1 MLHRFVT
8 VRWTLV
14 ALLFLIAPPAGS
26 AQEIDVREI
35 FSNDPFYE
43 EHDIHTSEGDISFLA
58 DTWALP
64 GPAGEPEVLIGIGLS
79 NSALQFVRTDEGRWR
94 AAYSVDVRLEG
105 EGEEI
110 ERSWDRTVDVASFDE
125 TLLTG
130 ETIVFQARLPVPPGE
145 YDLTLRTTDRGARDS
160 GVVETGIEVPEPE
173 SEPALGPPVL
183 LKVYE
188 DTAEGVEWVV
198 HPSHFYES
206 APDRLQFLVQ
216 VGGVPADASPL
227 PYSVRAVLYEAVDD
241 DESEAD
247 SVGGWSGT
255 LSPHED
261 GTARAFASMSDVE
274 ARFGPFTLRVM
285 LETETGEEIARSQ
298 TSLLV
303 AGSSAWIVDN
313 WDDALSLIKYEATDG
328 EIDILEDLE
337 DPEARIAGWNCF
349 WKIRDPVPAT
359 ATNEAFRQYLTRI
372 QTANKQWT
380 SALRP
385 GYQSDRGRVYI
396 TLGAPNQ
403 IDSNPFPRGARPF
416 EVWRYERGRQF
427 EIVFTDRIGFNNY
440 QLANLDVYQRELRII
455 EQRKLQALGRRAD
468 QCPLLAPAFE

>member
-1 MLHRFVT
+1 MSRRPALVHS
-8 VRWTLV
+8 TLA
-14 ALLFLIAPPAGS
+14 ALLLLISIPDGYG
-26 AQEIDVREI
+26 QEIDVREI
-35 FSNDPFYE
+35 FSNDRFYE
-43 EHDIHTSEGDISFLA
+43 EHGIGTSEGALSFLA
-58 DTWALP
+58 DTWTLP

-79 NSALQFVRTDEGRWR
+79 NSALHFVRTDEGRWR
-94 AAYSVDVRLEG
+94 SAYSVAVRLEG
-105 EGEEI
+105 EGEAI

-130 ETIVFQARLPVPPGE
+130 ETIVFQATLEVPPGE
-145 YDLTLRTTDRGARDS
+145 YDFTLRTTDQGTRDS
-160 GVVETGIEVPEPE
+160 GVVETRIEVPEHE

-183 LKVYE
+183 LKVYH

-216 VGGVPADASPL
+216 VGDVLDAGPL
-227 PYSVRAVLYEAVDD
+227 PYAVRAVLYEALGDD
-241 DESEAD
+241 ASEAD

-255 LSPHED
+255 LSTHDD
-261 GTARAFASMSDVE
+261 GTARAFASMSDLE
-274 ARFGPFTLRVM
+274 ARFGEFTLRVM
-285 LETETGEEIARSQ
+285 LENESGDEIARSQ

-313 WDDALSLIKYEATDG
+313 WDDALSLIKYEATSG

-349 WKIRDPVPAT
+349 WKIRDPIPAT
-359 ATNEAFRQYLTRI
+359 ATNEAFRQYLTRV
-372 QTANKQWT
+372 QTANEQWT
-380 SALRP
+380 STLRP
-385 GYQSDRGRVYI
+385 GYLSDRGRVYI
-396 TLGAPNQ
+396 TLGAPDQ
-403 IDSNPFPRGARPF
+403 IDRNPFPRGSHPF

-440 QLANLDVYQRELRII
+440 QLASLDAYQRELRII
-455 EQRKLQALGRRAD
+455 DQRKAQLLSRRAD
-468 QCPLLAPAFE
+468 QCPLLEPAFE